1 MPKNTLKYWNLLLIN
16 IIVISLAV
24 NLDRIE
30 HANRAKRYKAVN
42 LATLNNLGY
51 AKRNSNTDKQ
61 QVSSKKLLNAQDD
74 QAAAADSASQMAIR
88 PQIKFNSDY
97 FQVVDDPNGAQQFLL
112 KAPLSYQKFA
122 EANANERFSYED
134 ILNLLNSKELKI
146 EIPIKE
152 RFIYK
157 SWHTNVKLFA
167 RTIQILLN
175 QEPMTTSHL
184 SNVQVINLLN
194 RIQKYLAHTTNFGI
208 DKTWITKFE
217 TPEKAANEFTRHIN
231 KILGTDPASNKKV
244 EELEEH
250 IESIRTW
257 KKGKEDQKKYQIT
270 KLETFLHDNPDWFN
284 LEDRIDLNN
293 NWETRWEDNYDFK
306 WEKIKNLVP
315 RLKAEK
321 EAEISLVTV
330 LDSLER
336 YVRNKKRVQ
345 LRISTNKEKII
356 TIDSALDYDIYTPL
370 VSIQPSQEVQ
380 INDLMSL
387 VTDWLK
393 YTFWNS
399 ENYRTNSTKDDVLKP
414 QKVGYTQEHKTNFKK
429 LFEKIVEQTRIFVD
443 AKNLAYENDEYF
455 YKIEDEKGLKYT
467 DLLKLFAPVDFIS
480 DFFDI
485 KGEVKKELGKQFDSF
500 LRSDKIADSRQI
512 LLEYLAKIR
521 SISFLEKLKLKQSD
535 FQNPVSGVFQT
546 RITNLLGENVAQL
559 AGIMQQ
565 IQTKKRRQTVNFV
578 NNVVQNLKL
587 AKYIPHSQT
596 EAKNLLLLNFY
607 DQNSVDD
614 YMIALR
620 QIANEWQIVYL
631 AKSYLVNQLDAFVND
646 YRGHLTTATNLNA
659 TIPQKL
665 WQPAIINQIKLMQK
679 HQIAFPAKFGLKI
692 DDFDAEGKL
701 KLQKIT
707 DDSLT
712 EINKYWINKELD
724 ASLLNKLIDI
734 NEIKAANKL
743 VLIQNFYE
751 GETGETENRLIA
763 ILKEQGIDE
772 KILENKDPRLQDFAK
787 TAKILEFDIPQAQQ
801 KLWFLEVE
809 QHFEDIKSE
818 IQQARDLGINLD
830 NIFAT
835 TVFKDV
841 KDTDFDELQNLKIQQ
856 KLQGQQWTRSIVDT
870 IKNELNKPRIQQQ
883 IDWFEAA
890 EKHIAEIQDQIRE
903 AKRQGVNLGRLFE
916 KTILNDITNA
926 DFDSAGILQNK
937 EKLRGK
943 EWTQKIVDNIR
954 SELDKAKIRT
964 RIDLF
969 TKIKPL
975 IQAIETDFQEAKILV
990 NLDKSFKNTVLKD
1003 IANVD
1008 FEATQVLN
1016 DWLDN
1021 QNESIDD
1028 NAINNLK
1035 NQLDKIE
1042 AQIAEQVGWFEAT
1055 KERLDKLKDKIEEA
1069 QTLGINL
1076 KRFFEKTLFSN
1087 IGNDDFDAT
1096 GNLVAKDKL
1105 KNKAWTEDAFN
1116 TIQNQLSRARLQ
1128 EQIDWFKEVTE
1139 HIANIKDEIRGAKVA
1154 KINLNRFFRK
1164 TALNSVNNA
1173 DFDDSGS
1180 LRTNQKLKD
1189 IVWSKEVVKD
1199 IKKALDKAHLQ
1210 EQIRLFTTISQRIDE
1225 VANKVQTAKQ
1235 LVNLNKIFKDTFLSK
1250 IISDNFDAAQA
1261 LNDWLAEQTE
1271 PLSKATKLKLEDDL
1285 KENEAQI
1292 AEQVGWF
1299 EATKRRL
1306 DDLKNEIQ
1314 QAQALGVN
1322 LKKFFFQKTFLT
1334 DITSA
1339 DFNDSGELL
1348 NDSKLRGKTWTQA
1361 DFDKIESEL
1370 SSKKINK
1377 KIKHYQEIAD
1387 RIEEIKQHLEEIKNE
1402 IREVK
1407 LLGISLPKLF
1417 QETLLNDITDADFDS
1432 SGILKTDQK
1441 LKSKEWMPGD
1451 FEKLE
1456 SVLDQAQ
1463 LKKRIKDFEEIKELL
1478 EEVFQNVQKI
1488 QSANLNQLF
1497 KKGTFLEN
1505 ITSANFN
1512 VVQALNNWLN
1522 AQPEPFSTVA
1532 TADLKELL
1540 EQKNHEIANQVAW
1553 FNEIKQHLGGLKEQI
1568 SQLKSWE
1575 INLSDVFKKT
1585 ILKDI
1590 ISADFDAAG
1599 NLTTDDKLKNKVWTK
1614 KTVDKIKSELNET
1627 QMKKWID
1634 WFEELKKITEEFLK
1648 EIDEAKGLV
1657 SFGNLTK
1664 SNLIPQYLQGYF
1676 KDPNFDLVKAQSRL
1690 WNEFSDLGPPWRTG
1704 IKRMDD
1710 AYFKEWKDNIW
1721 PNSRAK
1727 LDELV
1732 AWYNEVVE
1740 HFENIEN
1747 EVQQAKAL
1755 KISLNGFFWK
1765 GIQPEKGDRTLKDL
1779 LKEITDADFDAEGKL
1794 IKPNKLKNKA
1804 WTQQAVDKIKTKLSK
1819 AKIQQHIDGFQE
1831 IQQYI
1836 EEIKINEYAQKAQAL
1851 LNLDWDKLLPYYLSS
1866 KGTIS
1871 NNEKKSYPGI
1881 TEADFDATPML
1892 NDWINNRRDL
1902 LPLKNKLDEI
1912 KEFFNYWKTRIKEQI
1927 DWFEK
1932 ITEYIE
1938 KIREKAQEA
1947 KTLVNLDNFFI
1958 RSFLKN
1964 ITDANYDAKQ
1974 AIIDLLKSRFGA
1986 SRWPLKEDTVND
1998 FERFWKEEKK
2008 RIENQVNW
2016 FYEVKQH
2023 FEKIKNAIRD
2033 AKFLEID
2040 LNSLL
2045 QTTLLSS
2052 ITNADFDAAGNLKTD
2067 DKLKK
2072 KVWTEQ
2078 AVDNIKAA
2086 LNEAQIQD
2094 KIKATKNLDATKER
2108 TVQLWDKLAYLETI
2122 GALNEAFWKRLSS
2135 PPIVLKDTGALQQ
2148 ILSLNDQQKTIIE
2161 TEKARIEEEKAR
2173 IEEEKA
2179 RIQEQAKYLE
2189 EIKLYLDS
2197 IQTAIRDAKFLE
2209 INLDSLLQATLLSS
2223 ITNADFDLAGT
2234 LQTAAVTKLKNLE
2247 WSQTAVDKLK
2257 TELDKTRIW
2266 AKIKAAQDLDPAKI
2280 RTVRIWYILE
2290 NLQTSGA
2297 LNEVVW
2303 QKLNLAPIVLS
2314 DPVALQQTIAFDDQQ
2329 KAMIENYGALTY
2341 LKSIYQNQRNAIDG
2355 QNRVKSFIKEFIETK
2370 NWFGDYRYFNDANYS
2385 QEVQSGADLD
2395 WSKYKDVI
2403 QNNELDQLDDRLKTF
2418 LQMLINRDQ
2427 IRDSLWKEIVFMY
2440 FVEGGIWSEDYWRT
2454 FD

>member
-30 HANRAKRYKAVN
+30 HANRAKRYKAAN

-74 QAAAADSASQMAIR
+74 QSATADSASQMAIR

-97 FQVVDDPNGAQQFLL
+97 FQVVDGPNGAQQFLL

-122 EANANERFSYED
+122 QANAKNRFSYEEL
-134 ILNLLNSKELKI
+134 LNLLNSAKLKFAIPVKENTLA
-146 EIPIKE
+146 EGTGYE
-152 RFIYK
+152 
-157 SWHTNVKLFA
+157 VKLFA
-167 RTIQILLN
+167 RILKILLN
-175 QEPMTTSHL
+175 QTPTTTSHL
-184 SNVQVINLLN
+184 SNVQIINLLN
-194 RIQKYLAHTTNFGI
+194 RIQKYLANPTNFAI
-208 DKTWITKFE
+208 DKAWIAKFE
-217 TPEKAANEFTRHIN
+217 TPEKAANEFTKHIN
-231 KILGTDPASNKKV
+231 RILGTDPTTKQRVA
-244 EELEEH
+244 ELENQITS
-250 IESIRTW
+250 IETW
-257 KKGKEDQKKYQIT
+257 KKEKTDQKKYQII
-270 KLETFLHDNPDWFN
+270 KLETVLHDNPDWFN

-315 RLKAEK
+315 RLKAEAIDL
-321 EAEISLVTV
+321 ETV
-330 LDSLER
+330 LDSLKR
-336 YVRNKKRVQ
+336 YVRSKKRVQ
-345 LRISTNKEKII
+345 LRISTNRKVIVNIE
-356 TIDSALDYDIYTPL
+356 AGFWPLLFNFRVFTPL
-370 VSIQPSQEVQ
+370 ISIQPSQEVR
-380 INDLMSL
+380 INDLMHL
-387 VTDWLK
+387 ITNWLK

-399 ENYRTNSTKDDVLKP
+399 QKYGANSTKEEVLKP
-414 QKVGYTQEHKTNFKK
+414 QKVGYTAKHQANFKE
-429 LFEKIVEQTRIFVD
+429 LFTKIVEKIRVFVD
-443 AKNLAYENDEYF
+443 VKNLAYKEDRYF
-455 YKIEDEKGLKYT
+455 YQIDNKKGLKYL
-467 DLLKLFAPVDFIS
+467 DLLKLFLSEDDLNNIPFPVEG
-480 DFFDI
+480 
-485 KGEVKKELGKQFDSF
+485 KVKEELNKQLGYLSE
-500 LRSDKIADSRQI
+500 SSKIADSRKT
-512 LLEYLAKIR
+512 LLEYLAKI
-521 SISFLEKLKLKQSD
+521 SSVTFLEKLKLKRSD
-535 FQNPVSGVFQT
+535 FQNPVSGVFQA

-559 AGIMQQ
+559 ADIMQQ

-587 AKYIPHSQT
+587 AKYIPHSQA

-620 QIANEWQIVYL
+620 QVANEWQIVYL
-631 AKSYLVNQLDAFVND
+631 AKSYLVNQLDAFVNN

-665 WQPAIINQIKLMQK
+665 WQPAIIKQIKLMQK
-679 HQIAFPAKFGLKI
+679 HQIAFPAKFGLRI

-751 GETGETENRLIA
+751 GKAGETENRLIA

-772 KILENKDPRLQDFAK
+772 KILKEKDPRLQDFAK

-818 IQQARDLGINLD
+818 IQQARILGINLD

-870 IKNELNKPRIQQQ
+870 IKNELNKPRIKQQ
-883 IDWFEAA
+883 INWFEDA
-890 EKHIAEIQDQIRE
+890 EKHIDEIKDQIQE
-903 AKRQGVNLGRLFE
+903 AKQQGVKLGRLFE

-926 DFDSAGILQNK
+926 DFDPAGILQNK
-937 EKLRGK
+937 GKLRGK
-943 EWTQKIVDNIR
+943 EWTQKIVDKII
-954 SELDKAKIRT
+954 SELDKAKIQT
-964 RIDLF
+964 RIGLF

-975 IQAIETDFQEAKILV
+975 IQEIETDFQKNKILV

-1003 IANVD
+1003 IANDD
-1008 FEATQVLN
+1008 FDATQVLN

-1021 QNESIDD
+1021 QNEPIND
-1028 NAINNLK
+1028 NAINKLE
-1035 NQLDKIE
+1035 NQLDKIK
-1042 AQIAEQVGWFEAT
+1042 AQIAEQVDWFKDT
-1055 KERLDKLKDKIEEA
+1055 KEHLDGLKDEIKEA
-1069 QTLGINL
+1069 KDLEINL

-1116 TIQNQLSRARLQ
+1116 TIQNQLNQARLQ
-1128 EQIDWFKEVTE
+1128 EQIDWFEEVTK
-1139 HIANIKDEIRGAKVA
+1139 HIVKIKDKIRDAKVA
-1154 KINLNRFFRK
+1154 KINLNSFFRK

-1180 LRTNQKLKD
+1180 LKTNQKLKD

-1210 EQIRLFTTISQRIDE
+1210 EQIRLFTTISERIDE
-1225 VANKVQTAKQ
+1225 VANKVKTAKQ
-1235 LVNLNKIFKDTFLSK
+1235 LVNLNKIFKDTFLSR
-1250 IISDNFDAAQA
+1250 IISDNFDAAKA
-1261 LNDWLAEQTE
+1261 LNNWLAEQTE
-1271 PLSKATKLKLEDDL
+1271 PLSEATKLKLENDL

-1292 AEQVGWF
+1292 TEQVDWF
-1299 EATKRRL
+1299 KATKEHL
-1306 DDLKNEIQ
+1306 DGLKDEIQ
-1314 QAQALGVN
+1314 QAQDLGVN
-1322 LKKFFFQKTFLT
+1322 LNKFFFKKTFLT
-1334 DITSA
+1334 DITRA

-1361 DFDKIESEL
+1361 DVDKIISEL
-1370 SSKKINK
+1370 SSKKINE
-1377 KIKHYQEIAD
+1377 KITHYQGIAD
-1387 RIEEIKQHLEEIKNE
+1387 RIKEIKEYLKRIKNE

-1407 LLGISLPKLF
+1407 LLRISLPKLF
-1417 QETLLNDITDADFDS
+1417 QKTLLNDITDNDFDS

-1441 LKSKEWMPGD
+1441 LKSKEWMPKD
-1451 FEKLE
+1451 VENLK
-1456 SVLDQAQ
+1456 SVLDQTKLEKQ
-1463 LKKRIKDFEEIKELL
+1463 IEDFKKIKESLKK
-1478 EEVFQNVQKI
+1478 VVQNVKNNR
-1488 QSANLNQLF
+1488 SANLNQLF
-1497 KKGTFLEN
+1497 KSTFLEN
-1505 ITSANFN
+1505 ITRADFN

-1532 TADLKELL
+1532 TAELKNLLKE
-1540 EQKNHEIANQVAW
+1540 KNDEIENQVAW
-1553 FNEIKQHLGGLKEQI
+1553 FNGIKKHLGGLKEQI

-1599 NLTTDDKLKNKVWTK
+1599 NLETDDKLKNKVWTQQA
-1614 KTVDKIKSELNET
+1614 VDKITSELNET
-1627 QMKKWID
+1627 QMKKWIY
-1634 WFEELKKITEEFLK
+1634 WFKEFKKITEEFLK

-1657 SFGNLTK
+1657 SFDNLIK
-1664 SNLIPQYLQGYF
+1664 KNLIPQHLQGYL
-1676 KDPNFDLVKAQSRL
+1676 KDPTNFDLVKAQARL
-1690 WNEFSDLGPPWRTG
+1690 WNEFLDLGPPWRTG
-1704 IKRMDD
+1704 IKRMDE
-1710 AYFKEWKDNIW
+1710 AHFKDWKDNTW

-1727 LDELV
+1727 LKELV
-1732 AWYNEVVE
+1732 TWYNQVVE
-1740 HFENIEN
+1740 HFKNIEN
-1747 EVQQAKAL
+1747 EVQQAKAS

-1765 GIQPEKGDRTLKDL
+1765 GIQPEKRDRTLKDL
-1779 LKEITDADFDAEGKL
+1779 LKEITDADFDAEGKF

-1804 WTQQAVDKIKTKLSK
+1804 WTKQAVNKIKTKLSK

-1831 IQQYI
+1831 IQQHI
-1836 EEIKINEYAQKAQAL
+1836 EKIKINEYAQEAQAL

-1881 TEADFDATPML
+1881 TEADFDAMPML
-1892 NDWINNRRDL
+1892 NDWLNNRKDL

-1912 KEFFNYWKTRIKEQI
+1912 KEFFNYWKTQIKEQI

-1938 KIREKAQEA
+1938 KIREEAQKA

-1974 AIIDLLKSRFGA
+1974 AIIDLLKSKLGA
-1986 SRWPLKEDTVND
+1986 SRWPLKKETVDD

-2033 AKFLEID
+2033 AKFLEINLD
-2040 LNSLL
+2040 SLL

-2122 GALNEAFWKRLSS
+2122 GALNEAFWKRLGSS
-2135 PPIVLKDTGALQQ
+2135 QIVLNDTGALQQ
-2148 ILSLNDQQKTIIE
+2148 ILSLNNQQKTIIE

-2209 INLDSLLQATLLSS
+2209 VNLDSLS

-2234 LQTAAVTKLKNLE
+2234 LQTAAVKKLKNLE

-2257 TELDKTRIW
+2257 IELDKTRIW

-2314 DPVALQQTIAFDDQQ
+2314 DPVALQQTVAFDDQQ

-2341 LKSIYQNQRNAIDG
+2341 LKSIYQEQRNAIDG
-2355 QNRVKSFIKEFIETK
+2355 QNRVKIFIKEFITTK
-2370 NWFGDYRYFNDANYS
+2370 DDEPYRYFYDADYS
-2385 QEVQSGADLD
+2385 EKVQSGADLD
-2395 WSKYKDVI
+2395 WPKYKDVI
-2403 QNNELDQLDDRLKTF
+2403 QNNKLDQLDQKLKSF
-2418 LQMLINRDQ
+2418 LQKLINQDQ
-2427 IRDSLWKEIVFMY
+2427 IRDRFWKEIVFMY
-2440 FVEGGIWSEDYWRT
+2440 FAESWGWYGDYWRT